1 MAPWNF
7 LDAPSTGI
15 REVRSDE
22 PGCLLHPQLPP
33 QDPSLSSHRGGQNK
47 ELVTGQLCARLF
59 PLLGRQQSARPAR
72 SRTSHLQGLVAAVR
86 KVTWIPVCW
95 DGFNSNGEK
104 KYSFFLGWSLEV
116 PRLCWSCTT
125 FQVKLELMLPYP
137 GCGDSYFFLVLLSCK
152 KKRLDL
158 VTLRV
163 LLFWHLTL
171 REVLNLFHM
180 PPLLSFFMLRIEWM
194 GSAFSL
200 LLSPVLLWV
209 SANRR
214 AGSQKAVQPREG
226 GEKGRH

>member
-104 KYSFFLGWSLEV
+104 KYSFFFRLKLRSSKTLLVMHHFSSEV
-116 PRLCWSCTT
+116 GANAP
-125 FQVKLELMLPYP
+125 
-137 GCGDSYFFLVLLSCK
+137 LSWLW
-152 KKRLDL
+152 RQ
-158 VTLRV
+158 
-163 LLFWHLTL
+163 
-171 REVLNLFHM
+171 
-180 PPLLSFFMLRIEWM
+180 
-194 GSAFSL
+194 L
-200 LLSPVLLWV
+200 LLLGPLKL
-209 SANRR
+209 
-214 AGSQKAVQPREG
+214 
-226 GEKGRH
+226 